1 MAISRYRDPSLFGL
15 QRLNRILDEA
25 FAGMPS
31 LEGNVVTS
39 TWFAPTDVT
48 EDENTLRIT
57 LELPGVDPADVR
69 LSIENNVLT
78 IRGEKKQELEENNE
92 RVHRSERTYGMFER
106 TFVLPNTVDP
116 DKIEAR
122 YENGVLYVAV
132 TKAERAKP
140 REIRVNSSTTGSTQV
155 RTGAQSHQVKSGA
168 REEGGDGSRE
178 VEERGSTAKSRR

>member
-1 MAISRYRDPSLFGL
+1 
-15 QRLNRILDEA
+15 
-25 FAGMPS
+25 
-31 LEGNVVTS
+31 
-39 TWFAPTDVT
+39 
-48 EDENTLRIT
+48 
-57 LELPGVDPADVR
+57 
-69 LSIENNVLT
+69 
-78 IRGEKKQELEENNE
+78 
-92 RVHRSERTYGMFER
+92 MFER

-168 REEGGDGSRE
+168 REEGGDRSRE